1 MRSSEGSWETK
12 EKGIQMFMNVCV
24 LEGEALSN
32 DASYTSKN
40 DSNFGWKM
48 EMQAPSYY
56 PMQA

>member
-1 MRSSEGSWETK
+1 
-12 EKGIQMFMNVCV
+12 MFMNVYV